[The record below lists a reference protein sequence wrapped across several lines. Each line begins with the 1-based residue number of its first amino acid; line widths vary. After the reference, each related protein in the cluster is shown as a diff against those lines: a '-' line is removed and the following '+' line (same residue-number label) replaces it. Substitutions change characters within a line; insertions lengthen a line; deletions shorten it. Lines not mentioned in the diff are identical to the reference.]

1 MARYQTYLAG
11 EKKVIVVSRYAGKVV
26 RGVAKCAPG
35 DTFDAEK
42 GEKLATARCAE
53 KIAEK
58 RSARAEA
65 AYVEAVKALKAAES
79 HLSDMAEYFDDTM
92 NELMEAQKAVKDLE
106 ASM

>member
-11 EKKVIVVSRYAGKVV
+11 EKKIIVVSRYAGKVV

-35 DTFDAEK
+35 DAFDLQK
-42 GEKLATARCAE
+42 GEKLARLRCDE

-58 RSARAEA
+58 RVVRSQA
-65 AYVEAVKALKAAES
+65 AYVEAVANLMAAQKRLNDMKEYMDDAAAEY
-79 HLSDMAEYFDDTM
+79 AEVQT
-92 NELMEAQKAVKDLE
+92 ELAAVE

>member
-11 EKKVIVVSRYAGKVV
+11 EKKIIVVSRYAGKVV

-35 DTFDAEK
+35 DAFDLQK
-42 GEKLATARCAE
+42 GEKLARLRCDE

-58 RSARAEA
+58 RVARSQA
-65 AYVEAVKALKAAES
+65 AYVEAVANLMAAQKRLNDMKQYMDDAAAEY
-79 HLSDMAEYFDDTM
+79 AEVQT
-92 NELMEAQKAVKDLE
+92 ELAAVE